1 MSMKII
7 LTENQYKL
15 LMEGLADDDVFRD
28 TIKGY
33 ESTVIDSSGQHYTFD
48 DKDPKNPKTFVKSS
62 ADKKGGTLTI
72 GWGHTGETAKPGKK
86 ISNNN
91 AEELLTSDITKEE
104 NKTKTLFPKYTSY
117 PLYVQRALVN
127 AVYRGEA
134 KSTYEWVKSINSGKW
149 STAATQYLEGWNINF
164 SQANDP
170 KYKGGVADR
179 MVTNQKAFK
188 QYAEELKKGKTTTTT
203 TTTKK
208 ETTTTELK
216 YETDELS
223 FTYLEFEL
231 DNLTQNTTYK
241 LHQFPKSDPVNY
253 RLEVGPYPPAQ
264 REGRYLVFFRNG
276 NIKWY
281 NGNEFSSYVG
291 KWGYN
296 TENDDWK
303 IIGKNGK
310 ISLSTALNQPV
321 NNFA

>member
-15 LMEGLADDDVFRD
+15 LMEGLADDDVFRN

-33 ESTVIDSSGQHYTFD
+33 ESTVTDSSGQHYTFD

-149 STAATQYLEGWNINF
+149 GTAATQYLEGWNINF

-179 MVTNQKAFK
+179 MVNNQKAFK
-188 QYAEELKKGKTTTTT
+188 QYEEELKKGNTTTPT
-203 TTTKK
+203 K
-208 ETTTTELK
+208 ETTTTELTYTTEGMSYMMLENELTSLTSGKK
-216 YETDELS
+216 YKTHR
-223 FTYLEFEL
+223 Y
-231 DNLTQNTTYK
+231 
-241 LHQFPKSDPVNY
+241 PKDDFFNY
-253 RLEVGPYPPAQ
+253 RIEVGPYDPPKK
-264 REGRYLVFFRNG
+264 EGRYLVFFRNG
-276 NIKWY
+276 VIKWY
-281 NGNEFSSYVG
+281 NGNEFSGRGS
-291 KWGYN
+291 WGYN
-296 TENDDWK
+296 VDQNKWR
-303 IIGKNGK
+303 IIGKNGE
-310 ISLSTALNQPV
+310 ISLSTAINNPV
-321 NNFA
+321 SNFAKIG